1 MDNNTPPAPA
11 TSLPATCA
19 RRDCD
24 HLAVASPELQC
35 WAIGTPPEQRIEA
48 NAARY
53 RLRLPIC
60 QLHAASSNVDDYCH
74 DEGWRSIIQLHTA
87 QGLAIPDRT
96 TVRLAWVHLLPG
108 DA

>member
-60 QLHAASSNVDDYCH
+60 QLHAASSNVDDF
-74 DEGWRSIIQLHTA
+74 
-87 QGLAIPDRT
+87 
-96 TVRLAWVHLLPG
+96 HLLCGACVPTTT
-108 DA
+108 AAAALRQ